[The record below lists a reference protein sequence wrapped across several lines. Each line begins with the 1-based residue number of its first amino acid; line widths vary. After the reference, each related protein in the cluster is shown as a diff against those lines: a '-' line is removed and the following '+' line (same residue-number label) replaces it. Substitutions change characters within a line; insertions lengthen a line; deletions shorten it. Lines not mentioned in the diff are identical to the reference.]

1 MISGGTRRA
10 MCFTE
15 RTEPPPTV
23 PSPSARARLVASAA
37 TRLFF
42 FSGLEVDDFESMEE
56 YVFRRAW
63 ADARGVAGHDRR
75 LDDGAGASEEPSS
88 EEPSFFTI

>member
-1 MISGGTRRA
+1 
-10 MCFTE
+10 
-15 RTEPPPTV
+15 
-23 PSPSARARLVASAA
+23 
-37 TRLFF
+37 
-42 FSGLEVDDFESMEE
+42 MEE